1 MEESVVWSDEDSDVG
16 IQAEDDDSDD
26 DSFDEDDFFGHS
38 FMYVYL
44 LYILHDFQT
53 LHTKMYSSALIFCHF
68 C

>member
-26 DSFDEDDFFGHS
+26 DSFDEDGFFGHS

-44 LYILHDFQT
+44 LYILHDFLT
-53 LHTKMYSSALIFCHF
+53 LHTKSIHQL
-68 C
+68 